1 MTEFNSKWQIIEAN
15 QQNVF
20 NFLKDL
26 RNLEKLMPEQVIN
39 YQATENRCSFTI
51 KGMTSLSLIIDEVRE
66 SQLIRLVPDGK
77 APFEFELVA
86 HIKAA
91 DTHSEVKISLNAK
104 LNPMMAMM
112 AKRPLQNLIEIMVA
126 KLSQQKIQ

>member
-1 MTEFNSKWQIIEAN
+1 MKEFNSNWQAIAAD
-15 QQNVF
+15 QQTVF

-26 RNLEKLMPEQVIN
+26 RNLEKLMPEQVID
-39 YQATENRCSFTI
+39 YQAEGNRCSFTI
-51 KGMTSLSLIIDEVRE
+51 KGMTSLSLIIDEIRE
-66 SQLIRLVPDGK
+66 HQFIKLVPEGK

-91 DTHSEVKISLNAK
+91 DAHSEVKISLNAN

-112 AKRPLQNLIEIMVA
+112 AKRPLQNLVEIMA
-126 KLSQQKIQ
+126 QKLSEQKL